1 MVTDLE
7 KQWAFVEA
15 ISAAWPDIHIG
26 SARLQAHDGEFNDI
40 LVVNEELIFR
50 FPRRSENIP
59 AFLREIKRLLKL
71 EPILPLPVPRP
82 IFDSGPATR
91 LGQVFMGYRLI
102 PGQPLDVEA
111 LEVPENEDLLQILAE
126 QLAGF
131 LTALHPLAP
140 AMAGL
145 DLPIMEMPAW
155 SRTFFEEGRKN
166 LFFYMRDDAC
176 QAVADTFEAYFER
189 DDLHRYQPCLVHGDF
204 GGSNILFDGRGIS
217 GVLDFA
223 GACISDPA
231 LDIASASTYGR
242 PFFERLCR
250 YYPVDDSMV
259 ARARFYQSLFALEEA
274 VSGWKSGDEEAFS
287 RGMEQYV

>member
-7 KQWAFVEA
+7 KQRAFVET
-15 ISAAWPDIHIG
+15 ISAVCPDVHIH

-50 FPRRSENIP
+50 FPRRTENIP
-59 AFLREIKRLLKL
+59 AFLREIKLLLKL
-71 EPILPLPVPRP
+71 GPVLPLPVPRP
-82 IFDSGPATR
+82 IFDSGPAAE
-91 LGQVFMGYRLI
+91 LGKVFMGYRLI
-102 PGQPLDVEA
+102 PGQPLEVET
-111 LEVPENEDLLQILAE
+111 LEVLENEDLLQILAQ

-145 DLPIMEMPAW
+145 DLPVMDMPAW
-155 SRTFFEEGRKN
+155 SRTFFEEVRKN
-166 LFFYMRDDAC
+166 LFSYMRDDAC
-176 QAVADTFEAYFER
+176 QAVADTFETYFDK

-242 PFFERLCR
+242 PFFERICR
-250 YYPVDDSMV
+250 YYPVDDSM
-259 ARARFYQSLFALEEA
+259 AGRARFYQGLFALEEA
-274 VSGWKSGDEEAFS
+274 LHGWKSGDEDAFS